1 MGGATGFFCEY
12 RRRDRHAG
20 HVHGRRGRAD
30 SAVLAARGRIMA
42 IALPIAG
49 GRRRWCADVVSKSPC
64 TAAFAAMSFAIE
76 VPGEANPLSFQTL
89 CQALESATSHDFA
102 QRQAAGQQLTSWEQH
117 PGYYSSLQAVYL
129 DKSLPT
135 SIRFLAVIQLKNGID
150 KYWRLYAQV
159 KNGIKPDEKN
169 LIRSKLFQ
177 GTLDEEEKN
186 LALHNALV
194 VAKVVRIDY
203 PADWP
208 DALPSIIALLRSSK
222 DNNPRQLYGALQILL
237 RVVKEL
243 GSARLRKSQTAL
255 QSVTPEIVYVL
266 GEIYSEKSSAWGSYL
281 GSGQGTEADAGLAMH
296 SSLLALK
303 ILRRL
308 IVVGYERP
316 HTDKSVEQFWTLSQN
331 QFGQLLSIVDSESK
345 SPSAVQ
351 DLIGKHL
358 LQFTKLHIDVA
369 ELQPASFSILPNSL
383 SLVHAYWDLVS
394 KFAEVF
400 DKSGGIRQGSGDAT
414 KAKIE
419 GPLQERL
426 ALRGLLLLRACVRI
440 AFQPVQT
447 FKYRTPE
454 TKAEQEQA
462 RTLIKTELL
471 KDDFVIPIAN
481 AIITHLFVFRRSDLE
496 AWEEDPEDWEQ
507 QEQSE
512 GSAYQWE
519 VRPCAEKLFLD
530 LLTNFKQLIVPPL
543 LSYFQSA
550 QSPQADIAT
559 KEAVYTAMGLAAAHV
574 CNDFDFD
581 AVLRSTIVNDAQ
593 QQGGLH
599 KVLRRRIAILIS
611 QWAPVKLSDESRPIV
626 YQIYQHFLNPNDE
639 TNDLVVRIS
648 AARQL
653 RWIADELDF
662 STEAFLPYT
671 SDVLTQLIQLTQ
683 SVDVDETK
691 LAILESIRIL
701 VTRME
706 EQVSQFGDQL
716 MAALPNVW
724 EGSGAE
730 EYMIKQA
737 VIAIFAAL
745 VMSMGSTSQRYQ
757 NFMIPLL
764 SEAARPGS
772 DLHVHLIDESLELWN
787 SILMQSH
794 APLAPEVINL
804 AEMALPLLEYQSD
817 TAYQALTA
825 VESYL
830 LLSPSAMLEDRL
842 RRPTLTALAGTLDS
856 KSREMVRVGTL
867 CVEYLIRSAAEL
879 GGSNGVS
886 VIIQDMIETG
896 FMNKIMTNL
905 RDAWEAHQTT
915 GPNRR
920 VSKLNTVTE
929 GDYFAILAR
938 LALAEP
944 NLFVQMLTTFGSLDQ
959 VWAWLSS
966 EWFSYLLS
974 MDHLERQ
981 KLYLLGLTRLLEVQ
995 SPMHELVLGK
1005 LQDYFDMWTNIV
1017 MELQDGLVNNTDTLI
1032 CGELEPTEYDTPKI
1046 EAERR
1051 VMIKDPV
1058 HSVHAFGFVGPRLQE
1073 LVARTGGEAAFE
1085 EKWAVNVDK
1094 DVLAKFQEIARAMQ
1108 Q

>member
-1 MGGATGFFCEY
+1 
-12 RRRDRHAG
+12 
-20 HVHGRRGRAD
+20 
-30 SAVLAARGRIMA
+30 
-42 IALPIAG
+42 
-49 GRRRWCADVVSKSPC
+49 
-64 TAAFAAMSFAIE
+64 MSFAIE
-76 VPGEANPLSFQTL
+76 VPGETNPLSFQTL
-89 CQALESATSHDFA
+89 CRALESATSHDFA

-243 GSARLRKSQTAL
+243 GTARLRKSQTAL

-266 GEIYSEKSSAWGSYL
+266 GEIYSEKSSAWASYL
-281 GSGQGTEADAGLAMH
+281 GSGQGAEEDASLAMH

-303 ILRRL
+303 VLRRL
-308 IVVGYERP
+308 IVLGYERP

-331 QFGQLLSIVDSESK
+331 QFGQLLSIVDRESK
-345 SPSAVQ
+345 NPSAVQ

-369 ELQPASFSILPNSL
+369 EQQPASFSILPNSL

-400 DKSGGIRQGSGDAT
+400 DKSGGIRQGSGDAA
-414 KAKIE
+414 KAKVE

-462 RTLIKTELL
+462 KTIIKTELL

-512 GSAYQWE
+512 GNAYQWE

-574 CNDFDFD
+574 CNDFNFD
-581 AVLRSTIVNDAQ
+581 TVLRSTIVNDAQ

-611 QWAPVKLSDESRPIV
+611 QWAPVKLSDDSRPVV

-639 TNDLVVRIS
+639 TNDLVVRIT

-653 RWIADELDF
+653 RWIADELGF

-716 MAALPNVW
+716 MAALPSVW

-745 VMSMGSTSQRYQ
+745 VMSMGSNSQRYQ

-830 LLSPSAMLEDRL
+830 LLAPSAMLEDRL

-856 KSREMVRVGTL
+856 KSREMVRVGTV

-966 EWFSYLLS
+966 EWFAHLLS

-995 SPMHELVLGK
+995 SPMHELVLSK
-1005 LQDYFDMWTNIV
+1005 LQDYFDMWTNII
-1017 MELQDGLVNNTDTLI
+1017 MELQDGVANNTDTLI
-1032 CGELEPTEYDTPKI
+1032 TGELEATEYDTPKTD
-1046 EAERR
+1046 AERR
-1051 VMIKDPV
+1051 MMTRDPV
-1058 HSVHAFGFVGPRLQE
+1058 HSVHAFGFVAPRLQD
-1073 LVARTGGEAAFE
+1073 LVARAGGEAVFE
-1085 EKWAVNVDK
+1085 ETWAANVDK

-1108 Q
+1108 QQQ